1 MIPHYYT
8 TIQGWSDGIDLL
20 YKRLVELA
28 PHPQHA
34 GYAFTGDSFTLQPAK
49 NAPEVHYVEI
59 GSWRGRSTA
68 YMAVEIANSG
78 KNIRFDAVDTWAG
91 SIDEPEHQNDP
102 AVQNDTLYNEFLTN
116 LAPVQQYVNPVRM
129 TSIAAANTYADNSLD
144 FVFIDAQHDYDSVHA
159 DILAWWPK
167 VKIGG
172 VIGGHDYNPGPDENG
187 VDYGVGKAVR
197 ELLPEHQPIPWCW
210 VIQKM
215 REEQLAQN
223 RVTQP

>member
-1 MIPHYYT
+1 M
-8 TIQGWSDGIDLL
+8 
-20 YKRLVELA
+20 VELA
-28 PHPQHA
+28 PGGQSG
-34 GYAFTGDSFTLQPAK
+34 GYAFTGDSFALTKPT
-49 NAPEVHYVEI
+49 NAPLVHYVEI

-68 YMAVEIANSG
+68 YMGVEIANSG

-102 AVQNDTLYNEFLTN
+102 AAVNDTLYNEFLAN
-116 LAPVQQYVNPVRM
+116 IEPVQQYITPVRM
-129 TSIAAANTYADNSLD
+129 TSLEAAGTYADNSLD

-172 VIGGHDYNPGPDENG
+172 VIAGHDYNTGPDENG

-197 ELLPEHQPIPWCW
+197 ELLPDHQPLPWCW
-210 VIQKM
+210 GTQKM
-215 REEQLAQN
+215 SPEQLKHSN
-223 RVTQP
+223 TL

>member
-1 MIPHYYT
+1 MISHYYT
-8 TIQGWSDGIDLL
+8 DIQGWSDGIDLL
-20 YKRLVELA
+20 YKRMVELA
-28 PHPQHA
+28 PGAQSS
-34 GYAFTGDSFTLQPAK
+34 GYAYTGDSFVLQPATT
-49 NAPEVHYVEI
+49 APLVHYVEI

-68 YMAVEIANSG
+68 YMCVEIANSG
-78 KNIRFDAVDTWAG
+78 KNIKFDAVDTWAG

-102 AVQNDTLYNEFLTN
+102 SVVNDTLYNEFLAN
-116 LAPVQQYVNPVRM
+116 LEPVKQYVTPVRM
-129 TSIAAANTYADNSLD
+129 TSTEAAATYADNTLD

-172 VIGGHDYNPGPDENG
+172 IIAGHDYNPGPDENG

-210 VIQKM
+210 ALQKM
-215 REEQLAQN
+215 SEAQLRHGN
-223 RVTQP
+223 TL